1 MSQLIKQKLDELA
14 TLRAAL
20 GMTNTSTTVVP
31 SAQLH
36 TFQAELDAL
45 TAEYQPIYDDIRR
58 REQALNSALKKLTR
72 RITSSVDTIDTSA
85 RMR

>member
-20 GMTNTSTTVVP
+20 GMTHTGDAPVR

-58 REQALNSALKKLTR
+58 REQALNTALKKLTS
-72 RITSSVDTIDTSA
+72 RITAVHS
-85 RMR
+85 RMP